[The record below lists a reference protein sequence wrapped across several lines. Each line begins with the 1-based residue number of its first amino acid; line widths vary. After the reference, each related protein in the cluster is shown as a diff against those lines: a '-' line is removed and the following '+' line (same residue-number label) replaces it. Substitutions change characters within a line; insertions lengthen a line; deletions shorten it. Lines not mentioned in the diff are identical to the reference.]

1 MLNDLSAS
9 LHSHFGFDSFRPGQ
23 REAIESLLAGRHT
36 LVVMPTGS
44 GKSLIY
50 QLAALGLPG
59 LTLVISPLIALMKD
73 QVDGLVRRG
82 IPAAYINSTLSPGEQ
97 ERRLKTLAEGG
108 YRLVYIAP
116 ERLRSAQFRQ
126 AIQAKR
132 ISLMAVDEAHCIS
145 EWGHDFRPDY
155 LHIVTARAALG
166 NPLTAALTATA
177 TPRVQDDIAR
187 LLGLVQPHRIV
198 TGFNRPNLYFE
209 VRSVRDPVAKLGALR
224 QLLLGAQDGATIVYT
239 GTRRDAEEV
248 ADFARLVIG
257 RQAEHYH
264 AGLDAEER
272 ARVQDAFLSGKL
284 SLVIATNAFGMG
296 IDRADVRRVIHY
308 SMPGTLEA
316 YYQEA
321 GRAGRD
327 GKPANAV
334 LLYAP
339 DDRALQEWFIANS
352 ATTLVELRSLHE
364 ILRSFGKEKLWIST
378 EDLSVRTGLPDVKV
392 RLCLAELE
400 RAGALERLG
409 DAGLHMLV
417 RLGEWNRT
425 RVEQAEV
432 KSREH
437 QRHRQAQLVEMIAYA
452 ETNECRRRILLKHFG
467 DTGLAEADSCCDNCL
482 SRATARLEV
491 STGASPGQADRTAL
505 IVLDTARRL
514 KNNVGCTKLA
524 QILKGSSAADMK
536 KFGYDNSPYYGRL
549 AVFKQYEI
557 EWMID
562 QLAQMD
568 YFKIVGGRYPVLAL
582 TPKGVEAVKGK
593 IGIPL
598 KLPRKVTPE
607 QVEKRKAEKQAGGT
621 VAYSGTLHREGYS
634 PEQIAKLRGLSLI
647 TIYSHLAR
655 LIAAGEISVD
665 TVVPGDIRLQIEAA
679 TERVGSVQFLAPLKE
694 ILPEE
699 ISFGEIRCV
708 IESWKRSHIIISTV
722 DSVRLFLSQ
731 PHHRKLQG
739 SWDAGWALDFH
750 SRFSGGDWQRSG
762 CGELA
767 YRLKYQGD
775 LTALPGLVDEALN
788 LIGSY
793 PLLKEVDLVTIVPPS
808 MERPVNPVEAFAEA
822 LARRLGL
829 SVSHSL
835 KKTRPTAQQKEMHTL
850 AQKRANVAGA
860 FAVQT
865 PVEARRILVIDD
877 LFDSGATLEEVTRVL
892 RQSGAARVNVLT
904 LTRTIHSEG

>member
-1 MLNDLSAS
+1 
-9 LHSHFGFDSFRPGQ
+9 
-23 REAIESLLAGRHT
+23 
-36 LVVMPTGS
+36 
-44 GKSLIY
+44 
-50 QLAALGLPG
+50 
-59 LTLVISPLIALMKD
+59 
-73 QVDGLVRRG
+73 
-82 IPAAYINSTLSPGEQ
+82 
-97 ERRLKTLAEGG
+97 
-108 YRLVYIAP
+108 
-116 ERLRSAQFRQ
+116 
-126 AIQAKR
+126 
-132 ISLMAVDEAHCIS
+132 
-145 EWGHDFRPDY
+145 
-155 LHIVTARAALG
+155 
-166 NPLTAALTATA
+166 
-177 TPRVQDDIAR
+177 
-187 LLGLVQPHRIV
+187 
-198 TGFNRPNLYFE
+198 
-209 VRSVRDPVAKLGALR
+209 
-224 QLLLGAQDGATIVYT
+224 
-239 GTRRDAEEV
+239 
-248 ADFARLVIG
+248 
-257 RQAEHYH
+257 
-264 AGLDAEER
+264 
-272 ARVQDAFLSGKL
+272 
-284 SLVIATNAFGMG
+284 
-296 IDRADVRRVIHY
+296 
-308 SMPGTLEA
+308 
-316 YYQEA
+316 
-321 GRAGRD
+321 
-327 GKPANAV
+327 
-334 LLYAP
+334 
-339 DDRALQEWFIANS
+339 
-352 ATTLVELRSLHE
+352 
-364 ILRSFGKEKLWIST
+364 
-378 EDLSVRTGLPDVKV
+378 
-392 RLCLAELE
+392 
-400 RAGALERLG
+400 
-409 DAGLHMLV
+409 
-417 RLGEWNRT
+417 
-425 RVEQAEV
+425 
-432 KSREH
+432 
-437 QRHRQAQLVEMIAYA
+437 
-452 ETNECRRRILLKHFG
+452 
-467 DTGLAEADSCCDNCL
+467 
-482 SRATARLEV
+482 
-491 STGASPGQADRTAL
+491 
-505 IVLDTARRL
+505 
-514 KNNVGCTKLA
+514 
-524 QILKGSSAADMK
+524 
-536 KFGYDNSPYYGRL
+536 
-549 AVFKQYEI
+549 
-557 EWMID
+557 
-562 QLAQMD
+562 
-568 YFKIVGGRYPVLAL
+568 
-582 TPKGVEAVKGK
+582 VEAVKGK